1 MNLSSEKDIGI
12 MKKDNKGF
20 SVIGILIS
28 FVLVTLGLL
37 ISLIYDSKFTDVSL
51 YLDMKSKANLI
62 AEQELESLY
71 LASENKHLLNP
82 KELIKNKDETVVIE
96 NRQFNKKV
104 KVFDNLPMKG
114 MKTIQVIVSW
124 RDQEQQQKSTE
135 LEMYLFNS

>member
-1 MNLSSEKDIGI
+1 
-12 MKKDNKGF
+12 MKKDNQGF

-51 YLDMKSKANLI
+51 YLDMKSKAHLI

-96 NRQFNKKV
+96 NRQFNKQV
-104 KVFDNLPMKG
+104 KILDNLPVKG

-124 RDQEQQQKSTE
+124 RDKEQQQNSTE